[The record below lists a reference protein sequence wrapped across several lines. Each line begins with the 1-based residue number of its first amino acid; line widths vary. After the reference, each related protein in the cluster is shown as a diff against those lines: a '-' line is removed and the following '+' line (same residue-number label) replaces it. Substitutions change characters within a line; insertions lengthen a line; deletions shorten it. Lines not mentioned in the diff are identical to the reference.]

1 MQPKGMRGMLRKRMK
16 ADTEFVTTPLGVIL
30 FVGIVIAFVMFIQ
43 GSMAKFSADLVVS
56 DKQLQAVDATHIVKD
71 CLNDVFGA
79 IPAST
84 LDDLQE
90 KQNSGI
96 NVVCDKCKIC
106 SIDAGAKVEYLEG
119 PNSGKNPY
127 DFNFRSGGTEHKIF
141 VTISDGNKNYVSRLT
156 VSVYGNA
163 ASITVIPAG
172 P

>member
-1 MQPKGMRGMLRKRMK
+1 MLTKKK

-30 FVGIVIAFVMFIQ
+30 FVGIVIAFAMFIQ

-56 DKQLQAVDATHIVKD
+56 EKQLQVVDATHIVKD
-71 CLNDVFGA
+71 CLNDMFGA

-90 KQNSGI
+90 KQDSGI

-119 PNSGKNPY
+119 PNSGKKPY

-141 VTISDGNKNYVSRLT
+141 VTISDGSKNYLSRLT
-156 VSVYGNA
+156 VSVYGK
-163 ASITVIPAG
+163 
-172 P
+172 